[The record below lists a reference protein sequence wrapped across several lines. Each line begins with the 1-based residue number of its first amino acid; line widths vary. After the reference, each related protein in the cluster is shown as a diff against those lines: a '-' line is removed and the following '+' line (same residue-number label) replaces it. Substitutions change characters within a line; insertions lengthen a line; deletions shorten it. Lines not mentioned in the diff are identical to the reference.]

1 MADIFDRVPAWL
13 KSLYQIETEL
23 RNAARN
29 GIVLQKDKALEHLA
43 EARRHI
49 DEMTKK
55 SKGPDADQSTPSTTP
70 PVEPTLRKDG
80 EI

>member
-55 SKGPDADQSTPSTTP
+55 SKGPDADQLTPPTTP

>member
-55 SKGPDADQSTPSTTP
+55 SKGPDAVSTPPTTTP

>member
-23 RNAARN
+23 RSAARK
-29 GIVLQKDKALEHLA
+29 GVFLQTDKALEHLA

-49 DEMTKK
+49 DEMTKNA
-55 SKGPDADQSTPSTTP
+55 KGPESSAVKPLIEP
-70 PVEPTLRKDG
+70 PLHKDG